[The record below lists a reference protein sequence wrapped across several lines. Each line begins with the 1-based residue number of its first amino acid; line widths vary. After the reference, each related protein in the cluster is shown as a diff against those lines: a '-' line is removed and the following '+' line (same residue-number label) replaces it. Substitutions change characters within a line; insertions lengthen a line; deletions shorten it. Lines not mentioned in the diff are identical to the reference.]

1 MSSPTGPGRSW
12 VVACLGSSGTCVPA
26 SRKSP
31 RLPGPRVPGADP
43 GAESCARPAESC
55 QLWRPCPR
63 AVLGCWWRRP
73 RQQHTGSRLGSQQDI
88 HYPTPGP
95 LKQPSL
101 KGPRWGDQAC
111 PRPRGAWDLGLRGL
125 RAGQH
130 LARGPTLRCWEF
142 SPMDSLFLRLLALGP
157 AASTQ
162 PTARPQAPLD
172 LFPASASSRLPA
184 TCRRN
189 AQRELFSWIRDA
201 VVVTL

>member
-1 MSSPTGPGRSW
+1 MTRPAPDRGGPG
-12 VVACLGSSGTCVPA
+12 T
-26 SRKSP
+26 
-31 RLPGPRVPGADP
+31 
-43 GAESCARPAESC
+43 
-55 QLWRPCPR
+55 
-63 AVLGCWWRRP
+63 
-73 RQQHTGSRLGSQQDI
+73 
-88 HYPTPGP
+88 
-95 LKQPSL
+95 
-101 KGPRWGDQAC
+101 
-111 PRPRGAWDLGLRGL
+111 WDFEGYEPDSTWQG
-125 RAGQH
+125 
-130 LARGPTLRCWEF
+130 GPTLRCWEF